1 MEIGI
6 SLAAL
11 ILSIVAIVF
20 QRESLKDEAYNRFSQ
35 LWFDMD
41 QVFIDHPQMHKYF
54 YRNRDGAYAAI
65 EASHPDYELAVC
77 IAERFCDAFQYTDPM
92 EKYLRAGDRQ
102 SYKRYREMICASP
115 VLAQSHYIDNKTD
128 KYYWNR

>member
-41 QVFIDHPQMHKYF
+41 QVFIDHPQMH
-54 YRNRDGAYAAI
+54 
-65 EASHPDYELAVC
+65 
-77 IAERFCDAFQYTDPM
+77 
-92 EKYLRAGDRQ
+92 
-102 SYKRYREMICASP
+102 
-115 VLAQSHYIDNKTD
+115 
-128 KYYWNR
+128 